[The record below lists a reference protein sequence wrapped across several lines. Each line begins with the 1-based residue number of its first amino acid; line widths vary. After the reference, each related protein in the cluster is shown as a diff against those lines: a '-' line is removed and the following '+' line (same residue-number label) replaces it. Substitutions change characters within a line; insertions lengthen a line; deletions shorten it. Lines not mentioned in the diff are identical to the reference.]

1 MHINQNIMTDERN
14 LQFNN
19 LRKQIHQYQAR
30 EEELRKFLRV
40 LNKDEDSIKADYLD
54 HFNRIMDT
62 FLPNG

>member
-1 MHINQNIMTDERN
+1 MEHQES
-14 LQFNN
+14 LQRNN
-19 LRKQIHQYQAR
+19 LLKQIHEYQSR

-40 LNKDEDSIKADYLD
+40 LNRDENSIKADYLD

>member
-1 MHINQNIMTDERN
+1 MTDERN

-19 LRKQIHQYQAR
+19 LRKQIHQYQSR

-40 LNKDEDSIKADYLD
+40 LNKDETSIKADYLD

>member
-1 MHINQNIMTDERN
+1 MHINQNTMTDERN

>member
-1 MHINQNIMTDERN
+1 MTDERN

-19 LRKQIHQYQAR
+19 LRKQIHQYQSR

>member
-1 MHINQNIMTDERN
+1 MADERN

-19 LRKQIHQYQAR
+19 LRKQIHQYQSR
-30 EEELRKFLRV
+30 EEEVRKFLRV
-40 LNKDEDSIKADYLD
+40 LNRDETSIKADYLD

>member
-1 MHINQNIMTDERN
+1 MTDERN

-19 LRKQIHQYQAR
+19 LRKQIHQNQAR

>member
-1 MHINQNIMTDERN
+1 MTDERN

>member
-1 MHINQNIMTDERN
+1 MTDERN

-40 LNKDEDSIKADYLD
+40 LNKDEDSIQADYLD